1 MVPFQYPEVPSS
13 STPNGNEN
21 YNEEAIHRNVPEK
34 VFRPESPHSIL
45 NIESR
50 PLLARNSVSLGAD
63 RDDNKYKRRTPQ
75 EIFFKFKR
83 QFFNSPASRSP
94 LKRKWFLTLFGFSIF
109 FVVIYLMYHFG
120 RADSDSDINSIH
132 YEE

>member
-1 MVPFQYPEVPSS
+1 V
-13 STPNGNEN
+13 N
-21 YNEEAIHRNVPEK
+21 PEK

-50 PLLARNSVSLGAD
+50 PLLARASVSLGAD
-63 RDDNKYKRRTPQ
+63 RDDNKYKRTPQ
-75 EIFFKFKR
+75 EIFSRFSR

-94 LKRKWFLTLFGFSIF
+94 FKRKWFLVLFGFSIF
-109 FVVIYLMYHFG
+109 FLIIYLMYHFG
-120 RADSDSDINSIH
+120 RSENDGDINSIH